1 MWCHLRLYVFKK
13 NSSIKVSSL
22 LSIFYF
28 LFRSDFGVFAK
39 KLIPK
44 ACRFG
49 PLEGRPAAPFEM
61 SGDGVQ
67 KFQLLVRADDGT
79 ISRIDVSD
87 EDNSNWMRF
96 VRPATS
102 FAEQNTIITQVT
114 FIRRRIFTELN
125 FIKQFYSLTLICK
138 SQSLNWFKFE
148 EYKSIWVQVEVNVK
162 RAIF

>member
-1 MWCHLRLYVFKK
+1 LIQF
-13 NSSIKVSSL
+13 
-22 LSIFYF
+22 FF
-28 LFRSDFGVFAK
+28 LDFRSDFGVFAK

-49 PLEGRPAAPFEM
+49 PLEGRSAPPLDNNT
-61 SGDGVQ
+61 SGNGVQ

-102 FAEQNTIITQVT
+102 FAEQNTILTQV
-114 FIRRRIFTELN
+114 ILN
-125 FIKQFYSLTLICK
+125 L
-138 SQSLNWFKFE
+138 
-148 EYKSIWVQVEVNVK
+148 
-162 RAIF
+162 